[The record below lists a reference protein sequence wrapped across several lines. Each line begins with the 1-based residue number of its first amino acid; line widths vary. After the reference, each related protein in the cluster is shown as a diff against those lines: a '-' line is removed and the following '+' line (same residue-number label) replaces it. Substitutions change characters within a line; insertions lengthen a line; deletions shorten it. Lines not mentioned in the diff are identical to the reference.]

1 MQLIRDGLIGAW
13 QLLLERDPLV
23 FDAAWRSF
31 WISILAVVIAAAIGI
46 PVGWF
51 LARRKLIFHRLIV
64 MTFRTGMSVP
74 TVLIGLICFALFS
87 RRGPLGPME
96 LLYTPTAIVV
106 GEFFLA
112 LPIITSWI
120 YSTLSSQDRRIRET
134 ASTLGASP
142 LRQAITEL
150 REARTGLTLAI
161 LTAFSRCFT
170 ELGIAMMVGGNLKFR
185 TRTLTTATA
194 LETTKGEFE
203 RGIAMSLILLV
214 IALIVTFIIA
224 GLGVKKEEGDTC

>member
-13 QLLLERDPLV
+13 QLLLQRDPLV
-23 FDAAWRSF
+23 FDAALRSF
-31 WISILAVVIAAAIGI
+31 WISILAVVIAASIGI
-46 PVGWF
+46 PAGWF
-51 LARRKLIFHRLIV
+51 LARRTFIFHRLTV
-64 MTFRTGMSVP
+64 MIFRTGMSVP

-120 YSTLSSQDRRIRET
+120 YSTLSSQDTRIRET
-134 ASTLGASP
+134 ARTLGASP
-142 LRQAITEL
+142 LRQALTEL
-150 REARTGLTLAI
+150 REARAGVTLAI

-203 RGIAMSLILLV
+203 RGIAMSIILLA

-224 GLGVKKEEGDTC
+224 GLGVKKEEGDAC